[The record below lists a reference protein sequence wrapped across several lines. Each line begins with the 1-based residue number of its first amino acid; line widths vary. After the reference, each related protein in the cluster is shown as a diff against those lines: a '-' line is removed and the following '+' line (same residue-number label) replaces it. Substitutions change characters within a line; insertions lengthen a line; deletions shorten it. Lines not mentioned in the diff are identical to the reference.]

1 MSEKYMPSVEAVI
14 RAKAN
19 IRQVVLETP
28 LQTNLNLSRQYEANI
43 HLKREDLQIVHSYK
57 IRGAFNKISSIS
69 EEDRKKGVICAS
81 AGNHAQGVAY
91 ACSFLKIKGT
101 IFMPATTPLQKIEQV
116 EMFGE
121 DWITIVIEGDTFDD
135 AQEAAHKA
143 AKEDEAIFIPP
154 FDDKLIIEGQATIAE
169 ELLRQT
175 HEPIDYLFIPIGG
188 GGLAAGISAYFSYL
202 SPKTKIIGVE
212 PLGAPSM
219 KTSIALGKNTRLES
233 IDKFVDG
240 AAVMRCGDL
249 NFDICKDLISDIVL
263 VPEGEV
269 CADILTLYNR
279 DALIVEPAGTLSI
292 SALSQY
298 KEEIKGKNVVCVVSG
313 SNNDITR
320 TQEIRERAMVH
331 QGLKHYFILELPQ
344 RAGALKDFLLEVLT
358 PTMDITHF
366 EYSKKSYRSKG
377 PVVIGIELKE
387 TAEKKV
393 LFDHLDKS
401 GINYKYINDRLEM
414 YHVLI

>member
-14 RAKAN
+14 RAKAT
-19 IRQVVLETP
+19 IREVILETP
-28 LQTNLNLSRQYEANI
+28 LQKNINLSRQYGANI
-43 HLKREDLQIVHSYK
+43 LLKREDLQQVHSYK
-57 IRGAFNKISSIS
+57 IRGAFNKISSLNAD
-69 EEDRKKGVICAS
+69 DRKKGVICAS

-101 IFMPATTPLQKIEQV
+101 IYMPATTPLQKIDQV
-116 EMFGE
+116 KMFGE
-121 DWITIVIEGDTFDD
+121 EWITIEIEGDTFDD
-135 AQEAAHKA
+135 AQDAAHRA
-143 AKEDEAIFIPP
+143 AEKSGAIFIPP

-169 ELLRQT
+169 EILRQT
-175 HEPIDYLFIPIGG
+175 NEAIDYLFLPIGG

-212 PLGAPSM
+212 PLGAPAM
-219 KTSIALGKNTRLES
+219 KTSIKEGKNVRLDK

-240 AAVMRCGDL
+240 AAVMKCGDL
-249 NFDICKDLISDIVL
+249 TYDICKDLISDIVL
-263 VPEGEV
+263 VPEGEI

-298 KEEIKGKNVVCVVSG
+298 KEEIKGKQVVCVVSG

-331 QGLKHYFILELPQ
+331 QGLKHYFIIELPQ
-344 RAGALKDFLLEVLT
+344 RAGALKDFLIDVLT

-366 EYSKKSYRSKG
+366 EYSKKSYRAKG
-377 PVVIGIELKE
+377 PVVIGIEL
-387 TAEKKV
+387 TDAAEKDV
-393 LFDHLDKS
+393 LFERLDNSDMK
-401 GINYKYINDRLEM
+401 YHYINDRLEL
-414 YHVLI
+414 YHVLV

>member
-14 RAKAN
+14 RAKAT
-19 IRQVVLETP
+19 IREVVMETP
-28 LQTNLNLSRQYEANI
+28 LQKNLNLSRQYNSNI
-43 HLKREDLQIVHSYK
+43 QLKREDLQQVHSYK

-69 EEDRKKGVICAS
+69 NEDRKKGVICAS

-101 IFMPATTPLQKIEQV
+101 IFMPATTPLQKIDQV
-116 EMFGE
+116 KMFGE
-121 DWITIVIEGDTFDD
+121 EWINIEIEGDTFDD
-135 AQEAAHKA
+135 AQDAAHVA
-143 AKEDEAIFIPP
+143 AKENGAIFIPP

-169 ELLRQT
+169 EILRQT
-175 HEPIDYLFIPIGG
+175 HEPIDYLFLPIGG
-188 GGLAAGISAYFSYL
+188 GGLAAGVSAYFSYI

-212 PLGAPSM
+212 PLGAPAM
-219 KTSIALGKNTRLES
+219 KTSIAQGKNVRLES

-240 AAVMRCGDL
+240 AAVMKCGDL
-249 NFDICKDLISDIVL
+249 TFEICKDLINDIVL
-263 VPEGEV
+263 VHEGEI

-298 KEEIKGKNVVCVVSG
+298 KDEIKGKNVVCVVSG

-344 RAGALKDFLLEVLT
+344 RAGALKDFLVNVLT
-358 PTMDITHF
+358 DTMDITHF
-366 EYSKKSYRSKG
+366 EYSKKSYRAKG
-377 PVVIGIELKE
+377 PVVIGIELKDM
-387 TAEKKV
+387 AEKDI
-393 LFDHLDKS
+393 LFERLDAS
-401 GINYKYINDRLEM
+401 GMKYQYINDRLEM

>member
-1 MSEKYMPSVEAVI
+1 MPEKYMPTVESVI

-19 IRQVVLETP
+19 IREVVLETP
-28 LQTNLNLSRQYEANI
+28 LQKNLNLSRQYEANI
-43 HLKREDLQIVHSYK
+43 LLKREDLQLVHSYK
-57 IRGAFNKISSIS
+57 IRGAFNKISSLT
-69 EEDRKKGVICAS
+69 EEERQKGVICAS

-91 ACSFLKIKGT
+91 ACSLLKIKGT
-101 IFMPATTPLQKIEQV
+101 IYMPTTTPLQKIDQV
-116 EMFGE
+116 KMFGE
-121 DWITIVIEGDTFDD
+121 DWISIVLEGDTFDD
-135 AQEAAHKA
+135 AQDAAYKMAHK
-143 AKEDEAIFIPP
+143 KGYIFIPP
-154 FDDKLIIEGQATIAE
+154 FDDKYIIEGQATIAE
-169 ELLRQT
+169 ELLRQINA
-175 HEPIDYLFIPIGG
+175 PIDYLFLPIGG

-202 SPKTKIIGVE
+202 SPNTKIIGVE

-219 KTSIALGKNTRLES
+219 KTSIENGVNTKLES

-240 AAVMRCGDL
+240 AAVMKCGDL
-249 NFDICKDLISDIVL
+249 TFDICKELITDIVL
-263 VPEGEV
+263 VPEGEI

-279 DALIVEPAGTLSI
+279 DAMIVEPAGTLSI

-298 KEEIKGKNVVCVVSG
+298 KEEIKGKNVVCIVSG

-331 QGLKHYFILELPQ
+331 QGLKHYFIIDLAQ
-344 RAGALKDFLLEVLT
+344 RAGSLKDFLLNVLE

-377 PVVIGIELKE
+377 PVIIGIELKE
-387 TAEKKV
+387 VADKEI
-393 LFDHLDKS
+393 LFDRLNKY
-401 GINYKYINDRLEM
+401 GVKYKYINEQLEM

>member
-1 MSEKYMPSVEAVI
+1 MSEKYMPSVEAVV
-14 RAKAN
+14 RAKAT
-19 IRQVVLETP
+19 IREVVMETP
-28 LQTNLNLSRQYEANI
+28 LQKNINLSKQYKANI
-43 HLKREDLQIVHSYK
+43 QLKREDLQQVHSYK

-69 EEDRKKGVICAS
+69 KEDRKKGVICAS

-101 IFMPATTPLQKIEQV
+101 VYMPATTPLQKIDQV
-116 EMFGE
+116 KMFGE
-121 DWITIVIEGDTFDD
+121 KWITIVIEGDTFDD
-135 AQEAAHKA
+135 AQEAAHLA
-143 AKEDEAIFIPP
+143 ATKDEAIFIPP

-169 ELLRQT
+169 EILRQT
-175 HEPIDYLFIPIGG
+175 HESIDYLFLPIGG
-188 GGLAAGISAYFSYL
+188 GGLAAGVSAYFSYL
-202 SPKTKIIGVE
+202 SPRTKIIGVE
-212 PLGAPSM
+212 PMGAPSM
-219 KTSIALGKNTRLES
+219 KTSIEKGVNTRLES

-240 AAVMRCGDL
+240 AAVMKCGDL
-249 NFDICKDLISDIVL
+249 TFDICKDLISDIVL
-263 VPEGEV
+263 VPEGEI

-298 KEEIKGKNVVCVVSG
+298 KEEIEGKNVVCVVSG

-344 RAGALKDFLLEVLT
+344 RAGALKDFLINVLT

-387 TAEKKV
+387 ASEKDV
-393 LFDHLDKS
+393 LFEHLDRS
-401 GINYKYINDRLEM
+401 GCKYQYINDRLEM